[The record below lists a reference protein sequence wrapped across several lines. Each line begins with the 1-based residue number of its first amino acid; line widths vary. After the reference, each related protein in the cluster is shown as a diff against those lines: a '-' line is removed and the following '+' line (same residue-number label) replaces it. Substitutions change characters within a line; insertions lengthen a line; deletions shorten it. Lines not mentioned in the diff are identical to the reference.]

1 MYIYIYRITV
11 CLIFHF
17 ELYYFLVGFS
27 FSLLEVWVYICSF
40 CKSLLLF
47 TYLLHANSCGDSC
60 LFVLM
65 EYVFKENISEGK

>member
-27 FSLLEVWVYICSF
+27 FSLLEVWVYVVSASLCCYSHIF
-40 CKSLLLF
+40 CTLIVVEILVYLF
-47 TYLLHANSCGDSC
+47 
-60 LFVLM
+60 
-65 EYVFKENISEGK
+65 